1 MLERTSRHR
10 KARKSAPTIP
20 QLLCSNQPSGDVH
33 LPSLEHRAF
42 TKLVA
47 SGSFRTIGR
56 GRSRRILYEDV
67 LRWVKE
73 QAGEG

>member
-20 QLLCSNQPSGDVH
+20 QLLCTINQAASTLALSRPSIY
-33 LPSLEHRAF
+33 
-42 TKLVA
+42 KLVA